1 MVRRAHAREPRI
13 HWPSMLFRLAL
24 LASLLPTACFA
35 QAPTYTYRVL
45 RTYPHATTSYTEG
58 LFFQDGL
65 LYEGTGLEGHSGLL
79 IYPLG
84 STTPTQHVDLAPQF
98 FGEGIVADGNTLLQ
112 WTWQTHVGFV
122 YDRSTLKLIR
132 TFRYTGEG
140 WGMTRTARELITS
153 DGTATLRFRNPET
166 FSETRSIVVH
176 DGPTA
181 IDQLNELEY
190 IHGLIY
196 SNVWHSD
203 RIAEISPADGHVVA
217 WIDCTGLL
225 PAVERLT
232 PESVLNGIAYD
243 KRRNRL
249 LVTGK
254 QWPRLFEIK
263 VVPQG
268 RRT

>member
-1 MVRRAHAREPRI
+1 
-13 HWPSMLFRLAL
+13 MLSRLAL
-24 LASLLPTACFA
+24 FLPLLLPVVLRA
-35 QAPTYTYRVL
+35 QVPTYTYRVL
-45 RTYPHATTSYTEG
+45 HTYSHSTTSYTEG

-84 STTPTQHVDLAPQF
+84 STTATQHVELSPQL
-98 FGEGIVADGNTLLQ
+98 FGEGIIANGSTLLQ
-112 WTWQTHVGFV
+112 WTWQSHVGFV
-122 YDRSTLKLIR
+122 FDRTTLKLIR

-153 DGTATLRFRNPET
+153 DGTATLRFRNPDT
-166 FSETRSIVVH
+166 FVETRSIVVH

-181 IDQLNELEY
+181 IDQINELEY

-203 RIAEISPADGHVVA
+203 RVAEISPVDGHVVA
-217 WIDCTGLL
+217 WIDFAGLL

-243 KRRNRL
+243 KQRDRL
-249 LVTGK
+249 FVTGK
-254 QWPRLFEIK
+254 QWPRLFEVK

-268 RRT
+268 AKK